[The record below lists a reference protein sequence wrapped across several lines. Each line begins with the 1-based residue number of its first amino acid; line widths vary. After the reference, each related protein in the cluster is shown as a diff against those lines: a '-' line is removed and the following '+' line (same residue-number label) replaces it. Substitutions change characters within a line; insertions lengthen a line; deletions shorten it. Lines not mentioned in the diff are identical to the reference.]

1 VVALKIDF
9 GSPTHVLMLIGADAV
24 MVTAAVAACVL
35 PLRRAL
41 AINPT
46 DALRAEA

>member
-1 VVALKIDF
+1 
-9 GSPTHVLMLIGADAV
+9 MLIGADAV
-24 MVTAAVAACVL
+24 MLIAGFVACML

>member
-1 VVALKIDF
+1 MLALKIDF
-9 GSPTHVLMLIGADAV
+9 GSLTQVLMLIGADVV
-24 MVTAAVAACVL
+24 MLIAGVAACAL